1 MNIKNI
7 VAIVNDGVAGLTTV
21 LSSVV
26 VLGIFSSI
34 IFGSGFLGVDVIA
47 NLMTIIKQFIE
58 GGFVGLLAL
67 LIVLGLWNK

>member
-7 VAIVNDGVAGLTTV
+7 VAIVNDGVAGLTSV

-47 NLMTIIKQFIE
+47 NLMTMIKQFID